1 MCPVSKNILNIIKKK
16 VSSKTKAIIYQHSFG
31 KHDDISEIKNFC
43 KIKNIILIE
52 DKALC
57 FLSKKKK
64 LPELQGDFAYYS
76 FENSKTI
83 SSRMGG
89 MIIFSR

>member
-1 MCPVSKNILNIIKKK
+1 M
-16 VSSKTKAIIYQHSFG
+16 
-31 KHDDISEIKNFC
+31 
-43 KIKNIILIE
+43 
-52 DKALC
+52 C

-89 MIIFSR
+89 MIIFSQDKKLNLIYKNNFLYNFFSDLRTFLSILTYNIKGDIGFAIRKFLFY